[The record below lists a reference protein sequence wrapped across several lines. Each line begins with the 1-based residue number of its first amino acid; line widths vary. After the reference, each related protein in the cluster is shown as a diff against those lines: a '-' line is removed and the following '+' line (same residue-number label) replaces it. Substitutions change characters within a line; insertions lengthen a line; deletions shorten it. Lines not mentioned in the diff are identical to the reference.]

1 MLYLVLTA
9 RASVGFKHQAL
20 SLFEKR
26 LFSAMNVCISGFDVD
41 WHTGWDYV
49 CPSFSLHSV
58 CAVLRIRDR
67 YWKNR
72 PTLCHNGPTIFVLS
86 FPTLSSCSLSPCWWW
101 WWSLSSSPLPLAQ
114 RDVLELKLDGRLYT
128 FCCRLAVAF
137 PFSSANFLYFF
148 SPPFTNS
155 LPIGLPLL
163 FLSCFLSGLISSPRR
178 LLQTFVYDVD
188 SWSGS
193 FIICISPFHRCLS
206 PCPPFFLDLF
216 GGGREGG
223 VCAPFH
229 HQHSMH
235 ILRIVWYWRL
245 FGDIFN
251 GNFFKEG
258 LLVWKPRPLRLWP
271 VGSVFSSL
279 TSLTQVHFSLSYLCV
294 VSGSFSS
301 PACVPVPT
309 NCQYFSFFLDFRM
322 WFRVSIILWG
332 GLVWVQNE
340 CCLRSRSL
348 VTLTPFLCSLN
359 QPVQDINFRHIV

>member
-148 SPPFTNS
+148 SPPLYKLSPHRTASSISFMLFIWLDFITSPIASDLCIRRWFLERLLHYMYLAVSPMPFS
-155 LPIGLPLL
+155 LPSFFFG
-163 FLSCFLSGLISSPRR
+163 
-178 LLQTFVYDVD
+178 FV
-188 SWSGS
+188 W
-193 FIICISPFHRCLS
+193 
-206 PCPPFFLDLF
+206 
-216 GGGREGG
+216 GGREGG